1 MISQPFN
8 KSRIKMKYTMVAFAL
23 LLTAAADAQTWHFGP
38 KFDVNYSTIDG
49 NGLKNKYS
57 LGFQVGGFA
66 EYNITKHWA
75 IQPELLYSWSQYK
88 KDGDFLTYY
97 NNYGRTGAV
106 EKINLAS
113 VSVPLLLRY
122 NLNKTLSFLAGPQY
136 SYLIYDDEDLLK
148 SDRQA
153 FKNSEISANAGVQV
167 NLDKVGF
174 YARYNK
180 GLSNINDVDERYTWK
195 SSHIQI
201 GMSVRIK

>member
-1 MISQPFN
+1 
-8 KSRIKMKYTMVAFAL
+8 MKYTMVAFAL
-23 LLTAAADAQTWHFGP
+23 LLTAAANAQTWHFGP

-66 EYNITKHWA
+66 EYNINKHWA
-75 IQPELLYSWSQYK
+75 IQPELLYTWSQYK
-88 KDGDFLTYY
+88 KNSDFLIYY
-97 NNYGRTGAV
+97 NNYGRTGAG

-148 SDRQA
+148 NDRQA

-180 GLSNINDVDERYTWK
+180 GLSNINDVDERYNWK
-195 SSHIQI
+195 SGHIQV